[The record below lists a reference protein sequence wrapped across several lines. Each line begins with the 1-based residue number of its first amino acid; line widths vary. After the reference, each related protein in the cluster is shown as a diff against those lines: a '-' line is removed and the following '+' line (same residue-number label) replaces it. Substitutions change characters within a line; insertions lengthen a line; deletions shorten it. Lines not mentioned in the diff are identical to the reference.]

1 MKIVITEQQLEKIKS
16 TILNFLDSNLTP
28 YYGWESPKEY
38 KKDLNS
44 SDEIFFHLNED
55 EDANDAPHMWYSLHT
70 NTQSYVDKK
79 DSPLLLIPDSAYG
92 ALNGYFGELWKPVF
106 HEWFKKNT
114 GLKIKKID
122 EFAWGRK

>member
-1 MKIVITEQQLEKIKS
+1 MKVIITEQQLDRVKS

-28 YYGWESPKEY
+28 YGGWDTYREY
-38 KKDLNS
+38 KKDLRS
-44 SDEIFFHLNED
+44 SGEIFFHLNED
-55 EDANDAPHMWYSLHT
+55 DDPNDNPHMWYSLDT
-70 NTQSYVDKK
+70 NTESYVPKE

-106 HEWFKKNT
+106 HEWFRNNT